1 MNEEDCLDHV
11 PIDKIRRM
19 LARDDIPLETLES
32 FLANTRDPKIRKLLL
47 EAIARLLTKTRAEV
61 ARKKDE
67 LAEAEQRQK
76 RIEAILRQHAAELQD
91 EDDSKP
97 GSPRP

>member
-1 MNEEDCLDHV
+1 MNAANSLDHL
-11 PIDKIRRM
+11 PIDKVRQM
-19 LARDDIPLETLES
+19 LEADNISLEDLEG
-32 FLANTRDPKIRKLLL
+32 LLTNTQDPKIRKLLL

-76 RIEAILRQHAAELQD
+76 RIEAILRQHADDQQD
-91 EDDSKP
+91 TDDRDP
-97 GSPRP
+97 DSPSP

>member
-1 MNEEDCLDHV
+1 MNDQKSLDGL
-11 PIDKIRRM
+11 PIDKVRQI
-19 LARDDIPLETLES
+19 LAADNISVEALEA
-32 FLANTRDPKIRKLLL
+32 FLANTQNPEIRKLILA
-47 EAIARLLTKTRAEV
+47 AIARLLAKTHAEV

-76 RIEAILRQHAAELQD
+76 RIEAILSQHADDQQD
-91 EDDSKP
+91 DDSEP